1 MKTVDKDKLWMEY
14 KSNPTQEIREQ
25 LIIEYAQLV
34 KLVAEEIDKFI
45 KIKYED

>member
-34 KLVAEEIDKFI
+34 KIVTGRLSMKLGYNVE
-45 KIKYED
+45 